1 MLQAEVELLVL
12 SAQQNNSV
20 AMEQLVKHF
29 HPMLLRF
36 AIRLTQN
43 SANAQDV
50 VQDVWIKT
58 AKNIRQLRDPRAFKS
73 WIFRA
78 VRWQVADFF
87 RSNKV
92 VQELISHETPVKLD
106 EQALNHQML
115 SKAINQLNP
124 DDAQV
129 IHLFYLAEMTLQE
142 IANVMEIPVGTVK
155 SKLYRSRAALKAVF
169 ESNTLENQS

>member
-12 SAQQNNSV
+12 SAQQNNSL
-20 AMEQLVKHF
+20 AMEKLVKHF

-43 SANAQDV
+43 SANSQDI
-50 VQDVWIKT
+50 VQEVWIKT
-58 AKNIRQLRDPRAFKS
+58 AKSIRQIRDPRAFKS

-78 VRWQVADFF
+78 VRWQAADFF
-87 RSNKV
+87 RTHNNAQTLSAN
-92 VQELISHETPVKLD
+92 EASVKLD
-106 EQALNHQML
+106 EQAVNNQML

-142 IANVMEIPVGTVK
+142 ISHVMEIPVGTVK
-155 SKLYRSRAALKAVF
+155 SKLYRSRAALKAVL
-169 ESNTLENQS
+169 ESKTLENQS

>member
-1 MLQAEVELLVL
+1 MLQTEVELLVQ
-12 SAQQNNSV
+12 SAQQNNSI
-20 AMEQLVKHF
+20 AMEQLVRYF

-50 VQDVWIKT
+50 VQEVWIKT
-58 AKNIRQLRDPRAFKS
+58 AKNIRNLRDPRAFKS

-78 VRWQVADFF
+78 VRWQVADFY
-87 RSNKV
+87 RSHSNYT
-92 VQELISHETPVKLD
+92 QELGTNDGSAMLD
-106 EQALNHQML
+106 EQALNNQML
-115 SKAINQLNP
+115 TKAINQLNP
-124 DDAQV
+124 DDAQA

-142 IANVMEIPVGTVK
+142 ISHVMEIPVGTVK

-169 ESNTLENQS
+169 ESKPPEN